1 MSNGLYTPIN
11 GTIHKNRKMYAV
23 LSGVTRSIKK
33 SYGVVNGINKLMF
46 SGGPE
51 VSFTGT
57 HTISDITI
65 DGTAYKLM
73 TMTGSG
79 TLTVAGEGVKY
90 WMCGSG
96 AGGANAN
103 YNDDYSTKRYSGAG
117 GAGGYVA
124 SGDLVSGNYTVVI
137 GAGGEANNAGNATSI
152 GTTTADGAAS
162 PVDSNTGSYSKSVKG
177 ASGGGSG
184 TSWTSAND
192 TDNGEAYAKG
202 SKGSGV
208 STYPFGESDLKAHS
222 AGGAGGGFAIWSSNA
237 YRSGGD
243 GGTNGSD
250 GGNHG
255 TKYTS
260 SYGGTSDGGTGGENG
275 GGNGGTGYNSSAG
288 KKGSNGVAAS
298 FFGSGGGGGGALF
311 GYASYNYSGTGGAG
325 YQGVA
330 YALWEAA

>member
-1 MSNGLYTPIN
+1 
-11 GTIHKNRKMYAV
+11 MYAV
-23 LSGVTRSIKK
+23 LDGITRKIKK
-33 SYGVVNGINKLMF
+33 SYGVVNGVHEPIF
-46 SGGPE
+46 SGGPD

-65 DGTAYKLM
+65 SGKAYKLL

-79 TLTVAGEGVKY
+79 TLTVVGEGVRY

-103 YNDDYSTKRYSGAG
+103 HDDSDSNKSYSGPG

-124 SGDLVSGNYTVVI
+124 SGDLASGNYTVVI
-137 GAGGEANNAGNATSI
+137 GAGGKANKAGNATSI
-152 GTTTADGAAS
+152 GTATASGAAS
-162 PVDSNTGSYSKSVKG
+162 PVDSGTVSYAKKVKG

-184 TSWTSAND
+184 TSWIDANN
-192 TDNGEAYAKG
+192 TDNLESYAKG

-208 STYPFGESDLKAHS
+208 STYPFGENSLKAHS
-222 AGGAGGGFAIWSSNA
+222 AGGAGGGFAIWSPDL
-237 YRSGGD
+237 YRSGGA
-243 GGTNGSD
+243 GGTNGGD

-260 SYGGTSDGGTGGENG
+260 SSGGSSDGGTGGENG
-275 GGNGGTGYNSSAG
+275 GGNGGTGYNSSTG

-311 GYASYNYSGTGGAG
+311 SYGGYNYSGTGGAG

>member
-1 MSNGLYTPIN
+1 
-11 GTIHKNRKMYAV
+11 MYAV
-23 LSGVTRSIKK
+23 LDGITRKIKK
-33 SYGVVNGINKLMF
+33 SYGVVNGVHEPIF
-46 SGGPE
+46 SGGPD

-57 HTISDITI
+57 HTITDITI
-65 DGTAYKLM
+65 NNKAYKLL

-79 TLTVAGEGVKY
+79 TLTVAGEGVRY

-103 YNDDYSTKRYSGAG
+103 YNDSDSTRRFSGPG

-124 SGDLVSGNYTVVI
+124 SGDLASGSYTVVI
-137 GAGGEANNAGNATSI
+137 GAGGKANNAGNATSI
-152 GTTTADGAAS
+152 GETTADGAAS
-162 PVDSNTGSYSKSVKG
+162 PVDSNRGAYAKSIKG

-184 TSWTSAND
+184 TSWASAND

-202 SKGSGV
+202 SKGSSV
-208 STYPFGESDLKAHS
+208 TTYPFGESSLKAHS
-222 AGGAGGGFAIWSSNA
+222 AGGAGGGFAIWSPDS
-237 YRSGGD
+237 YRSGGA
-243 GGTNGSD
+243 GGTNGGD

-260 SYGGTSDGGTGGENG
+260 SSGGSSDGGTGGENG
-275 GGNGGTGYNSSAG
+275 GGNGGTGYNSSTG

-311 GYASYNYSGTGGAG
+311 SYASYNYSGTGGAG